1 MNIPEINEVKSV
13 LLKLKADGYIGDWE
27 LPYENL
33 LTRRSAAIFFL
44 TPSPEKHE
52 EKIWSELGEFENFS
66 VRLNTEKKLSQLK
79 WRITFSQEELEKNRM
94 AMSSAQVD
102 SQ

>member
-13 LLKLKADGYIGDWE
+13 LIKLKADGYIGNWE

-44 TPSPEKHE
+44 TPSLEEYE
-52 EKIWSELGEFENFS
+52 EKIWSELSGFENFS
-66 VRLNTEKKLSQLK
+66 SRLNSEKKLSQLK
-79 WRITFSQEELEKNRM
+79 WRITFSHEELEKNRLTKNGPV
-94 AMSSAQVD
+94 VD
-102 SQ
+102 SL